1 MIRSINKSL
10 IEKFKEIPLY
20 EEIRVIHEQYEEEE
34 KSGKNVRKQKEEDPK
49 IKISNHESNET
60 CVVNLGIFKR
70 VVFMIIKVFD

>member
-1 MIRSINKSL
+1 MIRSINESL

-34 KSGKNVRKQKEEDPK
+34 KSGKNGRKQKEEDPK
-49 IKISNHESNET
+49 IKISTDESNDT

-70 VVFMIIKVFD
+70 VVFMAIKVFD